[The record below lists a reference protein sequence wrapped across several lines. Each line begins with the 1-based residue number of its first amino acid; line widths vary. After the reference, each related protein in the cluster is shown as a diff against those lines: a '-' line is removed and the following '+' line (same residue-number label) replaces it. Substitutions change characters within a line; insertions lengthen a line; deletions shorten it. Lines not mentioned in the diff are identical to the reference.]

1 MEMSITAAIKNW
13 LTDTTQYKAGELY
26 PQGSYSIYKLLAKV
40 LAKVEIAD
48 EHVEKMT
55 SLGDRGLLVYAIKHK
70 SQLDSLILKDL
81 ADRHNFPAPTYCHGI
96 NMTFWQPFPI
106 ACKVIVS
113 TLLRWSVNK
122 KFRQAARSGHL
133 EKRISEKKT
142 VLIHLGSSEF
152 FENAFVTKTLAQ
164 LAKIQTSMETPI
176 YLAPVLV
183 TYSRRRLLEE
193 EGIFSIL
200 FGQEEHMG
208 PLRRVLTFL
217 RFAGK
222 TSVVIAEPIKLADYL
237 AENRTFSLEE
247 AAVNLRRELI
257 DRIDEEKASIV
268 GPVLKSREEIIN
280 ITLADE
286 RLQETIIRLAA
297 KEKKSPESLQRT
309 ARKHLQAIAADY
321 NEGLIQV
328 WARLLTWLWN
338 NIYDGLVVDREGL
351 ARIRNISKKMP
362 FVIIPCHRSHIDYLV
377 LSYVFYKHKIQ
388 LPFVAAGDNLSFW
401 PIGYIFRKSGAFFL
415 RRTFKGSDIYGEV
428 FAEYLKTLLKEGLP
442 LEFFIEG
449 GRSRTGKMVLPKY
462 GLLSM
467 IIQAYQQKACNDLAF
482 IPIYIGYDKV
492 VEEKAYLN
500 ELAGAEKE
508 REKTTDVLKSSK
520 ILRKRFGSV
529 YVNVGNPILLK
540 SYLAEQEKTLTEMT
554 VTERQS
560 FYRKIGY
567 EIVLAIDKV
576 SVVTPF
582 SLVAAGLLSHDRRG
596 ITHEELMEVLDGYYE
611 YLTHRNVK
619 FAATFSHRQRALDD
633 ALTLF
638 DQSGTISRIGAEDE
652 DEDIEEVVYSLEE
665 EKRLGLEYYK
675 NNILHFFLPLSFVA
689 ASILSSRGDMILLS
703 QIMDDYQFFKRL
715 FRHEFIFD
723 DRLDDLDEVNDVLAY
738 LNKREMLFAQER
750 SQRTWIEVTG
760 AGRAH
765 LRPFSGLIHNY
776 IESYWVVVRGCSYL
790 RKKAKSEKEFI
801 KKLHHLGTKIYRK
814 GEIMR
819 AEALS
824 QANYTNA
831 LRFVREDE
839 VLNLG
844 DVFIKGEKSK
854 TPLYTLADIKR
865 LESLRR
871 RLFRF
876 L

>member
-1 MEMSITAAIKNW
+1 MSITRAIKNW
-13 LTDTTQYKAGELY
+13 LKDTAQYKAGELY
-26 PQGSYSIYKLLAKV
+26 QQGSCSIYKLLAKV
-40 LAKVEIAD
+40 LAKVELAD
-48 EHVEKMT
+48 EHIEKMRK
-55 SLGDRGLLVYAIKHK
+55 LGENGLLIYAIKHK
-70 SQLDSLILKDL
+70 SQLDSLILKSL
-81 ADRHNFPAPTYCHGI
+81 ADRHNFPAPIYCHGI
-96 NMTFWQPFPI
+96 NMIFWQPFSV
-106 ACKVIVS
+106 AYKVIISALV
-113 TLLRWSVNK
+113 RRSVNK
-122 KFRQAARSGHL
+122 KHRQEGRLGHL
-133 EKRISEKKT
+133 ERLITERKT
-142 VLIHLGSSEF
+142 AIIHLGSSEF
-152 FENAFVTKTLAQ
+152 FENTFVTKTLTR
-164 LAKIQTSMETPI
+164 LAKAQTSGEEPI
-176 YLAPVLV
+176 YLVPVLV

-193 EGIFSIL
+193 EGIFTIL

-208 PLRRVLTFL
+208 PLRRILTFL

-222 TSVVIAEPIKLADYL
+222 TSVIMAEPIKLADYL
-237 AENRTFSLEE
+237 AENHTIPLEE
-247 AAVNLRRELI
+247 AALNLRGELI
-257 DRIDEEKASIV
+257 DRIDEEKTSIV

-280 ITLADE
+280 ITLGDE
-286 RLQETIIRLAA
+286 RLQETIARLAA
-297 KEKKSPESLQRT
+297 KEKKSPESLRQT

-328 WARLLTWLWN
+328 WARFLTWLWN
-338 NIYDGLVVDREGL
+338 NIYDGLVIDREGL
-351 ARIRNISKKMP
+351 AGIRTLSKRMP

-377 LSYVFYKHKIQ
+377 LSYVFYKQKIQ
-388 LPFVAAGDNLSFW
+388 MPFVAAGDNLSFW

-415 RRTFKGSDIYGEV
+415 RRTFKGSDIYGDV
-428 FAEYLKTLLKEGLP
+428 FAQYLKTLLKEGLP

-467 IIQAYQQKACNDLAF
+467 IIQAYHEKACNDLAL
-482 IPIYIGYDKV
+482 IPVYIGYDKV

-500 ELAGAEKE
+500 ELTGTEKE
-508 REKTTDVLKSSK
+508 REKTTDVIKSSK

-529 YVNVGNPILLK
+529 YVNVGKPILLK
-540 SYLAEQEKTLTEMT
+540 SYLAEQEKTLTEMSI
-554 VTERQS
+554 TERQS

-567 EIVLAIDKV
+567 EIVLAINKV
-576 SVVTPF
+576 SLVTPF

-596 ITHEELMEVLDGYYE
+596 ITHEDLMQVLDGYYE

-619 FAATFSHRQRALDD
+619 FASTFSNRQRALYD

-638 DQSGTISRIGAEDE
+638 DQSGAISRIGADDE
-652 DEDIEEVVYSLEE
+652 DEEIEEIVYSLEE

-689 ASILSSRGDMILLS
+689 ASILSSRADLIPLS
-703 QIMDDYQFFKRL
+703 QIIDDYQFFKRL

-723 DRLDDLDEVNDVLAY
+723 DRMDDLDEVNDVLAY
-738 LNKREMLFAQER
+738 LNKREMVFAKER
-750 SQRTWIEVTG
+750 LQRAWIEVTG

-776 IESYWVVVRGCSYL
+776 IESYWVVVRGCTYL

-801 KKLHHLGTKIYRK
+801 KKLHHLGTKIYHK

-819 AEALS
+819 TEALS
-824 QANYTNA
+824 QANYANA

-839 VLNLG
+839 VVQFG
-844 DVFIKGEKSK
+844 DIFIKGKQSK
-854 TPLYTLADIKR
+854 TPLYTLADAKR

-871 RLFRF
+871 QLFRF